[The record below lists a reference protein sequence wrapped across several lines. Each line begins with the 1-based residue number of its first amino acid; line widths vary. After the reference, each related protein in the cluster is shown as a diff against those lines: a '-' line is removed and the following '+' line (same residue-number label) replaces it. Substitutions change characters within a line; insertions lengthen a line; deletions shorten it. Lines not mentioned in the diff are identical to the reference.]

1 MKKIEKQ
8 PVFLIY
14 IRRQGG
20 IQYLPEQY
28 NSKEDAMEDLPKIKI
43 EYCLDSYDKIGIEK
57 IIF

>member
-1 MKKIEKQ
+1 MKQEKKH

-20 IQYLPEQY
+20 LQYLPEQY
-28 NSKEDAMEDLPKIKI
+28 NSKEDAMEDFPKIKS
-43 EYCLDSYDKIGIEK
+43 EYCLNSYDKIGIEK